1 MAFSREQSRHLEWEC
16 GRGLKALPQAAA
28 TANAIKTECQRELD
42 EEPWVAFFGVVLQ
55 KEVLRNAS
63 MMQASG
69 TQLGFVAF

>member
-1 MAFSREQSRHLEWEC
+1 M
-16 GRGLKALPQAAA
+16 KALPQAAA

-42 EEPWVAFFGVVLQ
+42 EEPWVAFFGVVL